1 MKTSYFASP
10 KIVKDDPKLVSISRK
25 PPEGFKVRIYKPLCP
40 SWDLV
45 MDYKSKKITKEEYTI
60 RYHNEILNNLDAAK
74 TYQELGE
81 DSILLCYEASLNFCH
96 RHIVAKWLMNKLD
109 IIITEL

>member
-1 MKTSYFASP
+1 MKTSYFSSP
-10 KIVKDDPKLVSISRK
+10 KIVRDDSRLVSISRK

-45 MDYKSKKITKEEYTI
+45 MTYKKGHITKEQYTE
-60 RYHNEILNNLDAAK
+60 RYYLEILNNLDAAK

-81 DSILLCYEASLNFCH
+81 DSILFPFTSSSSDCSIPPMKVLPKSFG
-96 RHIVAKWLMNKLD
+96 D
-109 IIITEL
+109 D